1 MGNTSFLCIFL
12 AVLPNWNV
20 PCTNIIFNEM
30 KMKRESAKAF
40 IKIAHRITKIRAML
54 VAAKCVAIMQQI
66 Y

>member
-1 MGNTSFLCIFL
+1 M
-12 AVLPNWNV
+12 LPNWNV